1 MLLEEEDDELSEQ
14 DGVVESYCFYAKT
27 VGALGADPG
36 AVLCLLLRRSSSCGL
51 I

>member
-27 VGALGADPG
+27 AGALGAPSFAYYFDDHHH
-36 AVLCLLLRRSSSCGL
+36 AD
-51 I
+51 